1 MGHEAEEGAPEL
13 AVLAGSAYADGEIQA
28 ARSQLQKLLKQREG
42 DPKVLHNAA
51 ITEYTVSGSREPR
64 KLLSELEKLRL
75 RVEEARAEA
84 ESGEGGTL
92 IEVVG
97 DADAS
102 LISYNTAVLL
112 YQLKQYAR
120 CRSILEEMFSN
131 IEPIDEF
138 LAFKVCFLL
147 LEVQLLQRQTD
158 KASEVLAYLER
169 SYSMLTKVEGIK
181 ENGASDGPTES
192 VSAEL
197 KGGLAPSDWPNKRSA
212 RRPPTDVTPEEV
224 RAALNVYKAK
234 LSLLAR
240 SSKSS
245 KREIKTTLN
254 ACAQNTTGLFL
265 KSNLEYQRGN
275 YRKAI
280 KLLSNSCQ
288 KNDRDPNV
296 AALYF
301 NNMGCIHHCMRRH
314 TAAGF
319 YFSRALQENLALYTQ
334 KDDRGGISLPAF
346 SCDRRCEMEYNRGL
360 QLLLS
365 GKPEQ
370 AYSSFQV
377 ALLLLHRQ
385 PRLWLRLGETCMAV
399 HVQQE
404 AQQRVQQEGR
414 GTAKHV
420 VVGQGKARHLVLPAR
435 TDRMVDPS
443 PVAEE
448 AAPPPAEAASSA
460 SAAADASPSLAYGIK
475 CLRNSLLLCETQR
488 TARSSAEYSVL
499 VAANALGT
507 LTLSEEYSLQLYTI
521 QWLALLQLSWCC
533 LVQEDYLQAHVWAT
547 QLLKQS
553 ACASTLK
560 VFAHLYACDAL
571 CHLSRSAEA
580 EGHIEAALQLGDSLA
595 AIAGGGSA
603 SAANGSEASVQEGD
617 IGCVRNPY
625 TALSPGLEL
634 AGTSASRSVLYA
646 NLAAVHILQGDL
658 EHATQCTQQALGLQP
673 QQRSALLCLAYLEL
687 RNGNTEAAL
696 HIIKRQR
703 LPAPID

>member
-1 MGHEAEEGAPEL
+1 MGHEAEEGPPEL
-13 AVLAGSAYADGEIQA
+13 AVLAGSAYAEGEIDA
-28 ARSQLQKLLKQREG
+28 AWSQLQTLMKQREG

-51 ITEYTVSGSREPR
+51 ITEYTVGGAREPR
-64 KLLSELEKLRL
+64 KLLAELEKLRL

-84 ESGEGGTL
+84 ESGEGGMVNEL
-92 IEVVG
+92 VA

-102 LISYNTAVLL
+102 LISYNMAVLF

-158 KASEVLAYLER
+158 KAAEVLAYLER
-169 SYSMLTKVEGIK
+169 SYSTLTKADGIK
-181 ENGASDGPTES
+181 ENGASEGATES
-192 VSAEL
+192 SVNVSEL
-197 KGGLAPSDWPNKRSA
+197 KGATPSDWPNKRSA

-240 SSKSS
+240 ASKSS

-314 TAAGF
+314 TASGF
-319 YFSRALQENLALYTQ
+319 YFSRALQENLTLYTQ
-334 KDDRGGISLPAF
+334 KDDKGGASLPAF

-360 QLLLS
+360 QFLLS
-365 GKPEQ
+365 ARPEQ
-370 AYSSFQV
+370 AFNSFQV

-399 HVQQE
+399 HVQQQ
-404 AQQRVQQEGR
+404 AQQCKQKEGR
-414 GTAKHV
+414 GTAKHA
-420 VVGQGKARHLVLPAR
+420 VVGVGKARRLVLPAR
-435 TDRMVDPS
+435 SDGLS
-443 PVAEE
+443 ELAVAEE
-448 AAPPPAEAASSA
+448 AAPAEAASSA
-460 SAAADASPSLAYGIK
+460 SAVAEPAPTLVYGMK
-475 CLRNSLLLCETQR
+475 SLRNALLLCETQR
-488 TARSSAEYSVL
+488 AARSPSEYSAL
-499 VAANALGT
+499 VAANAMGT
-507 LTLSEEYSLQLYTI
+507 LSLSEEYSLQLYTI
-521 QWLALLQLSWCC
+521 QWLALLQLSWCS
-533 LVQEDYLQAHVWAT
+533 LVQEDYLQAHAWAT
-547 QLLKQS
+547 QLLKSS
-553 ACASTLK
+553 ACASNLK
-560 VFAHLYACDAL
+560 VFAYLYACDAL
-571 CHLSRSAEA
+571 CHMSRSAEA
-580 EGHIEAALQLGDSLA
+580 EAHLASALQLGDSLA
-595 AIAGGGSA
+595 AIAGYSAPGGQ
-603 SAANGSEASVQEGD
+603 GSEGSTQEGD

-625 TALSPGLEL
+625 ASLSPSLEA
-634 AGTSASRSVLYA
+634 AGAAASRSVLYA
-646 NLAAVHILQGDL
+646 NLGVVHILQGDL
-658 EHATQCTQQALGLQP
+658 AQATHCTQQALSLQP

-687 RNGNTEAAL
+687 RNGNTDAAL
-696 HIIKRQR
+696 NIIKRQR
-703 LPAPID
+703 LLAPLD